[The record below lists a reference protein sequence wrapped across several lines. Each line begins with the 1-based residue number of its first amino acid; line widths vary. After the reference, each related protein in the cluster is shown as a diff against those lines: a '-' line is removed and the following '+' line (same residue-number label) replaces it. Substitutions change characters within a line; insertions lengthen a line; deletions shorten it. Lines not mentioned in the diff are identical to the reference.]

1 VARKKN
7 QKKLEHQEKEKK
19 NKNKLLNPSHNTYEE
34 DFYMTQKELLYFDD
48 AISHEQY
55 ITAYIEYA
63 ISNLEDSDL
72 VEFMN
77 KELKNHEM
85 IQSKLLGVLE
95 DDIDD

>member
-1 VARKKN
+1 
-7 QKKLEHQEKEKK
+7 
-19 NKNKLLNPSHNTYEE
+19 
-34 DFYMTQKELLYFDD
+34 MTQKELLYYDD
-48 AISHEQY
+48 AISHEQS
-55 ITAYIEYA
+55 ISSYIEYA

-95 DDIDD
+95 DNINE

>member
-1 VARKKN
+1 
-7 QKKLEHQEKEKK
+7 
-19 NKNKLLNPSHNTYEE
+19 
-34 DFYMTQKELLYFDD
+34 MTQKELLYYDD

-55 ITAYIEYA
+55 ISSYIEYA

-95 DDIDD
+95 DNINEWWRNNN